1 MGGKRGVLGG
11 QEPEHRTG
19 QTDALN
25 QVFSVEKVC
34 AVELV
39 GALH

>member
-1 MGGKRGVLGG
+1 MGGKRGGLGR
-11 QEPEHRTG
+11 QEAEHRTG

-34 AVELV
+34 AAGLV